1 MDPTSL
7 QAHGQQKLRQQQATA
22 APRRYDGQ
30 NGNPLYD
37 HANGGH
43 YGAFVSPV
51 LHDRGATLPFDC
63 SWDCARSSS

>member
-7 QAHGQQKLRQQQATA
+7 QAHGQQKLRQQATA

-37 HANGGH
+37 HGNGGH
-43 YGAFVSPV
+43 YGEFVPPS
-51 LHDRGATLPFDC
+51 LHHRGATLPLDC
-63 SWDCARSSS
+63 SWDRARSLS